1 MAINLDTVGTDTKTA
16 PLAGNVM
23 STTILIVDDDK
34 KMRDMLRF
42 YLEEDDYRILEAAN
56 GREALYVARYEKP
69 DLILLDLMMP
79 EMDGTEF
86 MRIYRREANTPVIML
101 TAKVDDADEV
111 LGLEMGADDYITK
124 PFSVRSVRARVR
136 SVLRRAGGDS
146 IESDVL
152 RAGDLALD
160 RNGRILKVRGELVDL
175 TPSEYSLLE
184 LMMANAGRA
193 FSRIDLLEHIAAD
206 ALETQVRTIDVHI
219 RHLRAKIE
227 SDAGE
232 PRYIQTVYGMGYRFM
247 GKDA

>member
-247 GKDA
+247 GKDT